1 MVKIYVNLI
10 NAGLKTLE
18 QVPLN
23 WRAEVAKII
32 SAGAE

>member
-18 QVPLN
+18 QVPTA

-32 SAGAE
+32 NTVAE

>member
-23 WRAEVAKII
+23 WRAEVVKII
-32 SAGAE
+32 NAAAE